1 MVKITKRHTKIWAIS
16 HTINTNIL
24 ILNIVMTKFKAFQTK
39 QNIKVLQQIHTKI
52 INVYLGLQR
61 NKKKRALEIDPGF
74 LPLTS

>member
-24 ILNIVMTKFKAFQTK
+24 ILNIVMTKFKARQTK
-39 QNIKVLQQIHTKI
+39 QNIKVLQIHTKI